1 MSRSRTLAAYGL
13 TLLALVVVFGLFIG
27 FRDNGALVGA
37 LEAAGT
43 VAAAGFAAVAA
54 LGSMRAAAE
63 SGATARRARESQARS
78 VRPRVYPTITRAD
91 GHTFGVVRCGTGQPA
106 VDVFAV
112 WSRPDHGPVTS
123 RAARL
128 ELVRADIPPD
138 VVTEST
144 VDLEAPESAD
154 PREAVSLVWIEY
166 WDGGRIGQW
175 RDTWEVAP
183 DSGTLVLTDSDLVD

>member
-1 MSRSRTLAAYGL
+1 M
-13 TLLALVVVFGLFIG
+13 
-27 FRDNGALVGA
+27 
-37 LEAAGT
+37 
-43 VAAAGFAAVAA
+43 
-54 LGSMRAAAE
+54 
-63 SGATARRARESQARS
+63 
-78 VRPRVYPTITRAD
+78 RPRVYPTLTRVD
-91 GHTFGVVRCGTGQPA
+91 GRVFGAVRCGTGQPA

-112 WSRPDHGPVTS
+112 WSRPDRGPVTS

-128 ELVRADIPPD
+128 ESVRSDIPPD

-144 VDLEAPESAD
+144 VDLDVPESAD

-166 WDGGRIGQW
+166 WDGGRVGQW